1 VRRPIVAVIGS
12 GATTPEMHAT
22 AMRVG
27 EAVIESGAR
36 LLTGGLGGVMAAA
49 SEGAA
54 GASRYREGDVI
65 AVLPGYASADAN
77 PWVDIALP
85 TGLGHARNAVVVAGA
100 DVVVLVGGDVGAMSE
115 AGMALA
121 IGRPLVV
128 VESGGTA
135 ELLARAWR
143 GRAGVSVVPLEGL
156 AAELDRVLGTR

>member
-1 VRRPIVAVIGS
+1 MRRPIVAVIGS
-12 GATTPEMHAT
+12 GVATPEIATTAKL
-22 AMRVG
+22 VG

-49 SEGAA
+49 SEGAS
-54 GASRYREGDVI
+54 GAPRYREGDVI
-65 AVLPGYASADAN
+65 GVLPGYESDAAN
-77 PWVDIALP
+77 PWVDVAIA

-100 DVVVLVGGDVGAMSE
+100 DLVVLVGGDVGAMSE

-143 GRAGVSVVPLEGL
+143 GRDGVTIVGI
-156 AAELDRVLGTR
+156 DDLGTVLRQHLGVP